1 MSNLSCNDRHNEKD
15 DAIME
20 IILIERNK
28 NYTAEQ
34 ISYNLVDSGI
44 YMNSREVSMF
54 IRAYMSRR
62 ISITRN
68 GGYNRFNLKQV
79 T

>member
-1 MSNLSCNDRHNEKD
+1 MEIMMSNYSKD
-15 DAIME
+15 M
-20 IILIERNK
+20 
-28 NYTAEQ
+28 TAEQ

-68 GGYNRFNLKQV
+68 GGYNRFNLKLV